1 MLSSYRDLAVKK
13 TFDPPRIHFPNI
25 RKYPPCIYS
34 KLNSPLLQTS
44 SDRARW
50 KGVVVSRPGRIEKN
64 RVRRPVKGSYV
75 GIEGRRG
82 ERNEARTAHGKS
94 GAQSWHRV
102 HGGGPTLTL
111 ASRLRREYVVPLSPA
126 QVHDAPFTFC
136 QCPPKSTPVVVVI
149 ASRILRTM

>member
-1 MLSSYRDLAVKK
+1 MLSSLSRPRCKK
-13 TFDPPRIHFPNI
+13 KLSILQESIFQISV
-25 RKYPPCIYS
+25 PPCIYS

-50 KGVVVSRPGRIEKN
+50 KRVVVSRPGRIEKN